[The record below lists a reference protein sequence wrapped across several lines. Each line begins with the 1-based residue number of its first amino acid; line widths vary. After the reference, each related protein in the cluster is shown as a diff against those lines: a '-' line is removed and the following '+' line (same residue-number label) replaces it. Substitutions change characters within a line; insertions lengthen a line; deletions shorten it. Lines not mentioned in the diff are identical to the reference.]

1 MTISSYQG
9 FLFLSPYSFVVF
21 SCVFFFSPSFFL
33 HWGVS
38 FLEDS
43 YDLSSV
49 F

>member
-9 FLFLSPYSFVVF
+9 FVFLSPYSFVVF
-21 SCVFFFSPSFFL
+21 SCVFSSFYIGAFFL
-33 HWGVS
+33 
-38 FLEDS
+38 FIEDS